1 MKNKMYKLLLLTGI
15 LFGFHYA
22 NAQELTLTNQ
32 LSIPFN
38 NNYII
43 ARDGFKSGIA
53 FDSEGNKIVVGSFSG
68 KNVAFDASNVLSTG
82 VEANGFIAKYNNKNE
97 IIWIKSIGGSKHV
110 DTHSYI
116 DEVTDVLVDSEN
128 NIYILAN
135 VDLFVSD
142 VIDLDPE
149 HPATNSII
157 KNEKFDPWDHAWRF
171 NNDIILAKY
180 SPEGALLF
188 YKEINGEGLLNSGCR
203 LGFDQNSNILV
214 TGSLGD
220 FNITLDFD
228 KTKTYPNNDDLI
240 ISNDCTTSFIAR
252 FSHDGEFIDVKGIGG
267 GVVREQNVHSATSG
281 NFYITGNYHSGF
293 GLELFINDAIP
304 YKTPKSMT
312 IQDCSGEKEDIFI
325 AKYNSSS
332 KVQWAKTINS
342 MLYDRATEIL
352 TDKNEN
358 VYVTG
363 CFRGNGVDFDL
374 DNTLAYDTKTSASGG
389 TAFIAKY
396 EPVNGK
402 LVWLKT
408 IEGGNG
414 SEALT
419 MFIKGDKIVI
429 GGQFQGNI
437 SLGNLSLNSNET
449 NPFIAVID
457 TDGNWETAKK
467 VDQQKSSAISKVKI
481 APDGTIHFLGYVI
494 GGTNYSGL
502 RNLDVKALFMGEALF
517 DGFLGT
523 VTPVTESAEEIEI
536 FPNPTSDILYINS
549 FLNIEQL
556 YLFDITGKLVL
567 SQSEIKQ
574 MNIKNLTKGIY
585 IVKVRTDSG
594 KVYTKQIL
602 KE

>member
-1 MKNKMYKLLLLTGI
+1 MYKLLLLTGI
-15 LFGFHYA
+15 LFGFH
-22 NAQELTLTNQ
+22 NVSAQVLTLTNQ
-32 LSIPFN
+32 LNIPFDT
-38 NNYII
+38 NYII

-53 FDSEGNKIVVGSFSG
+53 FDSEGNKIVVGSCSG
-68 KNVAFDASNVLSTG
+68 KNVAFDASNMLSTG
-82 VEANGFIAKYNNKNE
+82 VEANGFIAKYNSKNE
-97 IIWIKSIGGSKHV
+97 IIWIKNIGGSKHV
-110 DTHSYI
+110 DTHSSI

-149 HPATNSII
+149 HPVTNSII
-157 KNEKFDPWDHAWRF
+157 KNEKLDPWDHAFRYYT
-171 NNDIILAKY
+171 DIILAKY
-180 SPEGALLF
+180 SPEGTLLF
-188 YKEINGEGLLNSGCR
+188 YKEINGEYLVNSGYR
-203 LGFDQNSNILV
+203 LGFDQNNNILV
-214 TGSLGD
+214 TGTVGG
-220 FNITLDFD
+220 NITFDFD
-228 KTKTYPNNDDLI
+228 KTKTYLDNHDI
-240 ISNDCTTSFIAR
+240 ITYNDCTTPFIAR
-252 FSHDGEFIDVKGIGG
+252 FSRDGEFLNVKGIGG
-267 GVVREQNVHSATSG
+267 AGVVRQMNVHSEPSG
-281 NFYITGNYHSGF
+281 NFYITGNYHSGS
-293 GLELFINDAIP
+293 GLEFFINDATP

-312 IQDCSGEKEDIFI
+312 MQDCGGEKEDIFI
-325 AKYNSSS
+325 AKYNSSE

-363 CFRGNGVDFDL
+363 CFRGNSVDFDL

-408 IEGGNG
+408 IEGGSG

-419 MFIKGDKIVI
+419 MFIKGDKIVV
-429 GGQFQGNI
+429 GGQFQGNV
-437 SLGNLSLNSNET
+437 SLGNLSLNSTET
-449 NPFIAVID
+449 NPFIAIID

-481 APDGTIHFLGYVI
+481 APDGTIHFLGYEI
-494 GGTNYSGL
+494 GITNFSGL
-502 RNLDVKALFMGEALF
+502 RNLEVKGLFMGEGLF
-517 DGFLGT
+517 DKFLGT
-523 VTPVTESAEEIEI
+523 VTPETESAEEITF
-536 FPNPTSDILYINS
+536 FPNPASDILYIKS

-567 SQSEIKQ
+567 SQSGTKQ
-574 MNIKNLTKGIY
+574 INIKNLPKGIY
-585 IVKVRTDSG
+585 FVKVRTDSG
-594 KVYTKQIL
+594 KVYTKRIL